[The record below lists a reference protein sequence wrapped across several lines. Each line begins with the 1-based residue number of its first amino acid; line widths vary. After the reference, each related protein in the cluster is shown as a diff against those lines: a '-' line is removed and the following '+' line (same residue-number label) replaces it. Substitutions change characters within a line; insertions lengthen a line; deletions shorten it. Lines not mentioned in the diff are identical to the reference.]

1 MNSRFSGSM
10 GYQRLIKEIKRDT
23 GGGGGGPPG
32 PDSVG
37 TSQII
42 NASVAKEDLSTQLQD
57 FIDNTKTLL
66 SVSKINLIIN
76 NLASSHKPF
85 NYEITF
91 TDENSNVTNYF
102 TSAVGINHGSS
113 QSVLLSIASNLLTT
127 NITIA
132 IDTGSIIVDEYGIGS
147 GATEVDYNVE
157 VGTTRLTFT
166 SDGSPNIEIGFK
178 VLND

>member
-1 MNSRFSGSM
+1 MSNSN
-10 GYQRLIKEIKRDT
+10 QLLLKRLEKKINSSS
-23 GGGGGGPPG
+23 GGGPPG
-32 PDSVG
+32 ADSVG
-37 TSQII
+37 SSQII
-42 NASVAKEDLSTQLQD
+42 NGSVAKADLSTEVQD

-76 NLASSHKPF
+76 NLASSDKSF

-91 TDENSNVTNYF
+91 TDENSNVTNAF
-102 TSAVGINHGSS
+102 ASAVGIQPGSS
-113 QSVLLSIASNLLTT
+113 QSVLLSIATSILTT

-147 GATEVDYNVE
+147 GATEVDYNTE
-157 VGTTRLTFT
+157 VGTTSLTFT
-166 SDGSPNIEIGFK
+166 ADDTSNIEILFK